1 MTLTHTIALNKLTL
15 PIIIIILNLT
25 TFNNR
30 NTIEKEKI
38 TIERKEN
45 SMKAH
50 ECMYIECC
58 NICIKRNLLTNKLNA
73 VRALEMIL
81 YLHSTT
87 NYLSIKK
94 TFFFLNMEIY
104 ALFL

>member
-45 SMKAH
+45 SIKAKIH
-50 ECMYIECC
+50 RYV
-58 NICIKRNLLTNKLNA
+58 CILNVA
-73 VRALEMIL
+73 TYVL
-81 YLHSTT
+81 
-87 NYLSIKK
+87 K
-94 TFFFLNMEIY
+94 EIY
-104 ALFL
+104 LQTNLMQ